1 MNTKASTTTD
11 KGIKNKVV
19 ADKVDREMKPDRKQ
33 AAEIQTAFKDHI
45 SQIPESSKFDARMLM
60 YRFLSEVERITDERN
75 ISRKELAKL
84 AGTSPSFITQ
94 LFQGNKIASLEFL
107 SKLEKALDIQFSITA
122 SS

>member
-1 MNTKASTTTD
+1 MNTKLGSTTG

-19 ADKVDREMKPDRKQ
+19 ADKLDREMKPDQKQ
-33 AAEIQTAFKDHI
+33 AKEIQTAFKNQI

-60 YRFLSEVERITDERN
+60 YRFLSEVERITEERN

-107 SKLEKALDIQFSITA
+107 SKLEKALNIQFNITA